1 METVV
6 LIIML
11 MVSFNF
17 ALKLT
22 YHKAVGITAT
32 CLLAALFVGLAWP
45 YAASQSKTQITDWL
59 NAPDLML
66 DTSVL
71 LTVDVFFQIT
81 FCVMMAKKIA
91 GEQLSVVQRAIY
103 TVALWFPGL
112 LIFPVLFAL
121 LVEIIFS
128 FPGNDFSTL
137 SWATATCVL
146 ITAPSLSYLI
156 RFLLPEK
163 DLRLELMFVVNAIT
177 AILGIIA
184 TVNGRT
190 AVKGTNSVEWDALA
204 GFLLIIAAGTVAGI
218 PVNRRSIR
226 KTISKLQ

>member
-32 CLLAALFVGLAWP
+32 CMLAALFVGLVWP

-103 TVALWFPGL
+103 AVALWFPGL

-146 ITAPSLSYLI
+146 IATPSLSYLI

-218 PVNRRSIR
+218 LVNRRSIR

>member
-1 METVV
+1 
-6 LIIML
+6 
-11 MVSFNF
+11 
-17 ALKLT
+17 
-22 YHKAVGITAT
+22 
-32 CLLAALFVGLAWP
+32 
-45 YAASQSKTQITDWL
+45 ITDWL

-81 FCVMMAKKIA
+81 FCVMMAKNIA
-91 GEQLSVVQRAIY
+91 GEPLSIVQRAIY
-103 TVALWFPGL
+103 AVALWFPGL
-112 LIFPVLFAL
+112 LILPVLFAL

-137 SWATATCVL
+137 SWATATCLL
-146 ITAPSLSYLI
+146 IAAPSLSYLI

-218 PVNRRSIR
+218 LVNRRSIR

>member
-17 ALKLT
+17 ALKQT

-103 TVALWFPGL
+103 AVALWFPGL

-146 ITAPSLSYLI
+146 IAAPSLSYLI

-177 AILGIIA
+177 TILGIIA

-218 PVNRRSIR
+218 MVNRRSIR